1 MEVVPG
7 DEWVTW
13 AFEEEA
19 RKTGLDMIGCVMYW
33 RAASAVV
40 DLYQRIGDR
49 ERSRYFNDQ
58 ARLIQS
64 SLQSANSP
72 LWDAADGMYYAAG
85 GQNRQIDILA
95 SALAV
100 HCGLPTAGQQAA
112 ISQWLARNYASISHD
127 GYVLDTPE
135 SWQVVGYIQ
144 ATKTP
149 YRASPFGIKSYQSAY
164 WSVGN
169 QWISEALYLSSP
181 PLACRML
188 PLGFYCESRSHQP
201 STTHLSGNPKHGFSQ

>member
-1 MEVVPG
+1 M
-7 DEWVTW
+7 
-13 AFEEEA
+13 
-19 RKTGLDMIGCVMYW
+19 
-33 RAASAVV
+33 
-40 DLYQRIGDR
+40 
-49 ERSRYFNDQ
+49 
-58 ARLIQS
+58 IQS

-127 GYVLDTPE
+127 GYVLETPE

-144 ATKTP
+144 ADSKMP

-181 PLACRML
+181 PLAAALTRAFTANPDPTMEYYA
-188 PLGFYCESRSHQP
+188 PN
-201 STTHLSGNPKHGFSQ
+201 GNPKHGFSQNLESPVGSTAFAMAHRTLFQQAKGL